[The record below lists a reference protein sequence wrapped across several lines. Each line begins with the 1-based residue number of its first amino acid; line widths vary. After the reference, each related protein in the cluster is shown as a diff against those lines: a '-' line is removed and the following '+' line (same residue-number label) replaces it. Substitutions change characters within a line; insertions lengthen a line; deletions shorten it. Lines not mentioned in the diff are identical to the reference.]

1 MRTIPADIA
10 ERFRVGSLVAMR
22 ADLSTLEVDAK
33 DVPELLARL
42 RDRHG
47 YRHLS
52 FVAATD
58 LIEEGVFVL
67 TYMLH
72 NHEEN
77 HSLGVK
83 CRIARENATMESCHL
98 LWEQMWTYQ
107 RELKE
112 LFGIDFPGSPRV
124 DESFV
129 LEGWVDL
136 PPMRREFDTKEY
148 SERTFPTRPGR
159 STKDPATHMKEK
171 LYPEA
176 L

>member
-1 MRTIPADIA
+1 MRTLANDIA
-10 ERFRVGSLVAMR
+10 ERFEAGPFVERR
-22 ADLSTLEVDAK
+22 ADLATLDAAAK
-33 DVPELLARL
+33 HVPELLARL

-47 YRHLS
+47 YAHLS
-52 FVAATD
+52 FVTATD

-72 NHEEN
+72 NHAEN
-77 HSLGVK
+77 HSLAVK
-83 CRIARENATMESCHL
+83 CRISREHATMESCHR

-129 LEGWVDL
+129 LEGWIDI
-136 PPMRREFDTKEY
+136 PPMRREFDTREY

-159 STKDPATHMKEK
+159 STIDPATHMKSK